1 MRHVIIIMTAWLW
14 TVYVCRTH
22 KLVGRKSIQIF
33 RSSRKGKDTIIVFVL
48 SLLF

>member
-14 TVYVCRTH
+14 TVHVCRTH
-22 KLVGRKSIQIF
+22 KLMERKSIQIL